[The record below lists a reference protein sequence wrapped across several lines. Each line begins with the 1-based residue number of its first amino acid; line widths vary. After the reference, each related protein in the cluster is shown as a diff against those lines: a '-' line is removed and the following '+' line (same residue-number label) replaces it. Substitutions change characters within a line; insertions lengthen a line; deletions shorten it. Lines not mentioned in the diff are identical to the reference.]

1 MLESGQKKEEIKMT
15 LKKEDFAVLDAFEFD
30 IQPVAV
36 KYFVRTP
43 ENTNRIDQKMT
54 LCEMLVKAQRGD
66 PFYSAPEDHTCGA
79 GLYVLGQTD
88 IEEQFISGEYGA
100 GLGVFCD
107 ERAASRLY
115 HYIPKITR
123 QVVNYVA
130 FSPLGK
136 LPFDPDVLII
146 LAKTSQAEVLLR
158 AMSYKTGQMWSSKYS
173 AAIGCAWLFVHPYL
187 NGEMNFIPTGL
198 GFGMKRRKLFQEG
211 LMFISIPFDRLPYML
226 DTLREMPWVP
236 EPFKPDGLE
245 YVKQLQ
251 MRLGLIE

>member
-1 MLESGQKKEEIKMT
+1 MLESGQKKEKIKMT
-15 LKKEDFAVLDAFEFD
+15 LKKEDFAVLDTFKFD

-36 KYFVRTP
+36 KYFVRIP
-43 ENTNRIDQKMT
+43 ENIKRIDGKMT
-54 LCEMLVKAQRGD
+54 LCEMLVKAQNGD

-79 GLYVLGQTD
+79 GLYTLGQTD

-115 HYIPKITR
+115 HYIPRIVR
-123 QVVNYVA
+123 HVVNYVG
-130 FSPLGK
+130 FSPLDRMS
-136 LPFDPDVLII
+136 FDPDVLIV
-146 LAKTSQAEVLLR
+146 LAKPSQAEVLLR

-211 LMFISIPFDRLPYML
+211 YIFVSIPFDRLPYML

-251 MRLGLIE
+251 IQLGLVE

>member
-1 MLESGQKKEEIKMT
+1 MT
-15 LKKEDFAVLDAFEFD
+15 LKKEDFAIFDDFKFD
-30 IQPVAV
+30 IQPVVV

-43 ENTNRIDQKMT
+43 ENIKRIDGKMT
-54 LCEMLVKAQRGD
+54 LCEMLVKAQKED

-88 IEEQFISGEYGA
+88 IEAQFISGEYGA

-107 ERAASRLY
+107 ERAAARLY
-115 HYIPKITR
+115 HYIPKIAR
-123 QVVNYVA
+123 HVVNYVA
-130 FSPLGK
+130 FSPLDK
-136 LPFDPDVLII
+136 MQFDPDVLLV
-146 LAKTSQAEVLLR
+146 LAKPSQAEVLLR

-211 LMFISIPFDRLPYML
+211 YIFISIPFDRLPYML
-226 DTLREMPWVP
+226 EHV
-236 EPFKPDGLE
+236 EGNA
-245 YVKQLQ
+245 
-251 MRLGLIE
+251 LGP